1 MNLDIGERLSKGS
14 SAYRK
19 YQAMWLDKSHFM
31 RKRDGGGKRLN
42 RRVGTSKGNGEEID
56 SKVEGEPVVLKAR
69 GKQ

>member
-1 MNLDIGERLSKGS
+1 
-14 SAYRK
+14 
-19 YQAMWLDKSHFM
+19 MWLDKSHFM